1 MAAYRFRDPSPTFEN
16 LLGTAS
22 APGGKWFFYELG
34 TSTPKLTFQDYALTI
49 PNVNPIVLDS
59 NSRFPV
65 PVWLD
70 GDYTVELK
78 ASDDSSIINPTD
90 IRPEVAPGL
99 AIPDPTGHSGEYL
112 TNDGVLVQWS
122 GIVWNLPDPT
132 GSAGYMIVVNSDGTD
147 YILQAQPEPPEIPDP
162 EIVVGTDYFR
172 AGVSDDATKFL
183 IKSGSGSMAAS
194 GSTGTTGSV
203 VFTEAYGAIWRV
215 FCQATGGGV
224 TSGGHLPI
232 ISVTA
237 KSPTGFSVSANVNV
251 LSPGG
256 ASNITTPVA
265 FDWMAIGT
273 VEVT

>member
-90 IRPEVAPGL
+90 LRPEVAPGL

-132 GSAGYMIVVNSDGTD
+132 GSAGDMVVVNSDGTA

-162 EIVVGTDYFR
+162 EIVVGDAAVSFR
-172 AGVSDDATKFL
+172 AGISSDPTKYLTQMGTAT
-183 IKSGSGSMAAS
+183 AP
-194 GSTGTTGSV
+194 
-203 VFTEAYGAIWRV
+203 
-215 FCQATGGGV
+215 ATGLVNTTATV
-224 TSGGHLPI
+224 TFPI
-232 ISVTA
+232 AFSTAPKVFVQA
-237 KSPTGFSVSANVNV
+237 KSDSNTGGPMVAELTSAPSVSGFTVLYTIAAGNLSSAKVNNAV
-251 LSPGG
+251 P
-256 ASNITTPVA
+256 
-265 FDWMAIGT
+265 FDWFAIGT
-273 VEVT
+273 LEVP